1 MAVNAALGAGVIG
14 GPFGGYKRSGFGR
27 TMGADAVLDYTAGQD
42 RVLEAS
48 RGRLPASPL
57 TPEGHDGASPPAPR
71 SPDGPHIGWELT
83 DLQLDE
89 PKAHEV
95 RVKFQASGLCHS
107 DDHITQG
114 DAPVRFPIV
123 GGHEGAGIVES
134 VGPDV
139 RRVKVGDR
147 VVCSYIPACGAC
159 RPCSTGHQNMCV
171 KGLNAGTGMFLD
183 GTFRFHLGDEDLGGL
198 LLAGHLLPVR
208 GRVGVGRRPAARRH
222 PVRDRPRWSAAA
234 CPTGWG
240 SAVYAAGVRAG
251 DTVVVF
257 GAGGVGSNA
266 VQGARYAGAKN
277 VVVVDPV
284 EFKREMATVFGAT
297 HTFADR
303 ARRPTSS
310 SSTTTWGQLADHAIL
325 HARRGHRGDRQRG
338 GPDDRQGRQGH
349 HHRRRQAHEKAVH
362 VHAGMLIG
370 YQRQVRGALFGDC
383 NPLYDIPRLLGLY
396 RSGDLKLDELVTRTY
411 ALDEVNEA
419 YADLAAG
426 KNIRGVIVHDD

>member
-1 MAVNAALGAGVIG
+1 MSITTRAAIA
-14 GPFGGYKRSGFGR
+14 R
-27 TMGADAVLDYTAGQD
+27 
-42 RVLEAS
+42 
-48 RGRLPASPL
+48 
-57 TPEGHDGASPPAPR
+57 
-71 SPDGPHIGWELT
+71 GPHIGWELT

-89 PKAHEV
+89 PKQHEV
-95 RVKFQASGLCHS
+95 RVKFKASGLCHS

-114 DAPVRFPIV
+114 DAPVRFPMV

-171 KGLNAGTGMFLD
+171 KGLNAGSGMFLD
-183 GTFRFHLGDEDLGGL
+183 GTFRFHLGDEDLGGFCSL
-198 LLAGHLLPVR
+198 GTFSEYAVVSEWAVVPLADDIPWTVASL
-208 GRVGVGRRPAARRH
+208 VGCGV
-222 PVRDRPRWSAAA
+222 
-234 CPTGWG
+234 PTGWG

-277 VVVVDPV
+277 VIVVDPV
-284 EFKREMATVFGAT
+284 DFKREMAEVFGAT
-297 HTFADR
+297 HTFAS
-303 ARRPTSS
+303 AKEAHEFVVE
-310 SSTTTWGQLADHAIL
+310 TTWGQLADHAIL
-325 HARRGHRGDRQRG
+325 TPGVVTEEMVNAAVQMTGKGGKVTITAVGHLS
-338 GPDDRQGRQGH
+338 
-349 HHRRRQAHEKAVH
+349 EKAVH
-362 VHAGMLIG
+362 FHAGMLIG

-383 NPLYDIPRLLGLY
+383 NPLSDIPKLLGLY
-396 RSGDLKLDELVTRTY
+396 RAGDLKLDELVTRTY

-419 YADLAAG
+419 YADLNAG
-426 KNIRGVIVHDD
+426 KNIRGVIVHED

>member
-1 MAVNAALGAGVIG
+1 MSITTHAAIA
-14 GPFGGYKRSGFGR
+14 R
-27 TMGADAVLDYTAGQD
+27 
-42 RVLEAS
+42 
-48 RGRLPASPL
+48 
-57 TPEGHDGASPPAPR
+57 
-71 SPDGPHIGWELT
+71 GPHIGWELT

-95 RVKFQASGLCHS
+95 RVKFKASGLCHS

-114 DAPVRFPIV
+114 DAPVRMPVV

-134 VGPDV
+134 IGPDV

-159 RPCSTGHQNMCV
+159 RPCSTGHSNMCV

-183 GTFRFHLGDEDLGGL
+183 GTYRFHLGDEDLGGFCSL
-198 LLAGHLLPVR
+198 GTFSQYAVVSEWAVVPLADDIPWEVASL
-208 GRVGVGRRPAARRH
+208 VGCGV
-222 PVRDRPRWSAAA
+222 
-234 CPTGWG
+234 PTGWG

-277 VVVVDPV
+277 VIVVDPV
-284 EFKREMATVFGAT
+284 EFKREMSSVFGST
-297 HTFADR
+297 HAFASAKEAHDFVVE
-303 ARRPTSS
+303 
-310 SSTTTWGQLADHAIL
+310 TTWGQLADHVIL
-325 HARRGHRGDRQRG
+325 TPGVVTEEMVSAAVMMTGKG
-338 GPDDRQGRQGH
+338 GKVTITGVGKID
-349 HHRRRQAHEKAVH
+349 EKAVH

-370 YQRQVRGALFGDC
+370 YQRQIRGALFGDC
-383 NPLYDIPRLLGLY
+383 NPLYDIPKLLGLY

-419 YADLAAG
+419 YQDLADG
-426 KNIRGVIVHDD
+426 KNIRGVIVHED

>member
-1 MAVNAALGAGVIG
+1 MSITTRAAIA
-14 GPFGGYKRSGFGR
+14 R
-27 TMGADAVLDYTAGQD
+27 
-42 RVLEAS
+42 
-48 RGRLPASPL
+48 
-57 TPEGHDGASPPAPR
+57 
-71 SPDGPHIGWELT
+71 GPHIGWELT

-95 RVKFQASGLCHS
+95 RVKFKASGLCHS

-114 DAPVRFPIV
+114 DAPVRFPMV

-171 KGLNAGTGMFLD
+171 KGLNAGSGMFLD
-183 GTFRFHLGDEDLGGL
+183 GTFRFHLGDEDLGGFCSL
-198 LLAGHLLPVR
+198 GTFSQYAVVSEWAVVPLADDIPWTVASL
-208 GRVGVGRRPAARRH
+208 VGCGV
-222 PVRDRPRWSAAA
+222 
-234 CPTGWG
+234 PTGWG

-277 VVVVDPV
+277 VIVVDPV
-284 EFKREMATVFGAT
+284 DFKREMAEVFGAT
-297 HTFADR
+297 HTFAS
-303 ARRPTSS
+303 AKEAHEFVVE
-310 SSTTTWGQLADHAIL
+310 TTWGQLADHAIL
-325 HARRGHRGDRQRG
+325 TPGVVTEEMVNAAVQMTGKGGKVTITAVGHLS
-338 GPDDRQGRQGH
+338 
-349 HHRRRQAHEKAVH
+349 EKAVH
-362 VHAGMLIG
+362 FHAGMLIG

-383 NPLYDIPRLLGLY
+383 NPLSDIPKLLGLY
-396 RSGDLKLDELVTRTY
+396 RAGDLKLDELVTRTY

-419 YADLAAG
+419 YADLNAG
-426 KNIRGVIVHDD
+426 KNIRGVIVHED